1 MKIKDVTPGFNV
13 GEDDQK
19 RSNRPQ
25 GKGPFKARSLY
36 LILILLAAVYY
47 YILLPPLHYASGEF
61 WFFLGLILVG
71 VILIELINDSSRL
84 VKNLMSG
91 RARAIDW
98 KHLRVGKK
106 YRLLLS
112 PVIALGLV
120 FILTQIIFSP
130 LFMSQQFSSLL
141 QPTKKDIQ
149 TDFPEVDVN
158 QIPLVDRDTA
168 ERLGDRRLGSLTDLV
183 SQFEVS
189 PEYTQ
194 INIKAEPYRVTPLKY
209 AGLFKWL
216 NNFREGIPHYLQ
228 VNNVTG
234 QVEVMTPDKPIRY
247 SYADHFNRY
256 IMRHLRFNYPFT
268 LFGRPAFEIDDEGT
282 PYYIAT
288 TFGRN
293 FFLKEPEPTGLI
305 LVNAMT
311 GDHQHYD
318 LKDIPTWVDRV
329 YPADLVLHQL
339 SLNGNYRFGFWNSLF
354 AKEGVTRPSEGYNYL
369 PMKDDLYLYT
379 GITSVSSDDSNI
391 GFVLVNLRTKEAT
404 MYPQSA
410 AEEFS
415 AMESAEGSVQE
426 KGYVATFPLLINLQ
440 GKPMYIL
447 TLKDSSGLIKSYAL
461 VDVENYQN
469 VYVAPSVSQLMANYA
484 SDHPLEVMPIDQS
497 TLKEVTG
504 EVESIQAVVRQGE
517 TIYYFMV
524 DGQVYQAPASLND
537 FLPFLEEGQ
546 VIQFKQDDQGNI
558 HVVDLTETFGD
569 QAQTNQDQAIL
580 EEVEDPLVDQLA
592 E

>member
-1 MKIKDVTPGFNV
+1 
-13 GEDDQK
+13 
-19 RSNRPQ
+19 
-25 GKGPFKARSLY
+25 
-36 LILILLAAVYY
+36 
-47 YILLPPLHYASGEF
+47 
-61 WFFLGLILVG
+61 
-71 VILIELINDSSRL
+71 
-84 VKNLMSG
+84 
-91 RARAIDW
+91 
-98 KHLRVGKK
+98 
-106 YRLLLS
+106 
-112 PVIALGLV
+112 
-120 FILTQIIFSP
+120 
-130 LFMSQQFSSLL
+130 
-141 QPTKKDIQ
+141 
-149 TDFPEVDVN
+149 
-158 QIPLVDRDTA
+158 
-168 ERLGDRRLGSLTDLV
+168 
-183 SQFEVS
+183 
-189 PEYTQ
+189 
-194 INIKAEPYRVTPLKY
+194 
-209 AGLFKWL
+209 
-216 NNFREGIPHYLQ
+216 
-228 VNNVTG
+228 
-234 QVEVMTPDKPIRY
+234 
-247 SYADHFNRY
+247 
-256 IMRHLRFNYPFT
+256 
-268 LFGRPAFEIDDEGT
+268 
-282 PYYIAT
+282 
-288 TFGRN
+288 
-293 FFLKEPEPTGLI
+293 
-305 LVNAMT
+305 
-311 GDHQHYD
+311 
-318 LKDIPTWVDRV
+318 
-329 YPADLVLHQL
+329 
-339 SLNGNYRFGFWNSLF
+339 
-354 AKEGVTRPSEGYNYL
+354 
-369 PMKDDLYLYT
+369 MKDDLYLYT

-426 KGYVATFPLLINLQ
+426 KGYEATFPLLINLQ

-558 HVVDLTETFGD
+558 HAVDLTETFGD
-569 QAQTNQDQAIL
+569 QAQTNQDQAIM